1 MEADRSSYK
10 LNDFIADDSFKEWA
24 LGMAKSDFW
33 DSYRTQYPAQQ
44 PVVEEA
50 RLLLLALKASQQ
62 SREDDHVVEAIWE
75 NIKAGKDQKSRTV
88 VFRPAFWRV
97 AAAAAVLLICWGG
110 YHFGGRKEPG
120 FGWQDSIAA
129 LSDMTQESNTSG
141 KPRDV
146 RLPDGSVITLENNA
160 VLKYDKDFNAATRT
174 VFLRGKAFFDVAR
187 NAEKPFI
194 IHSNGLVTK
203 VLGTSFTIAADED
216 DEDVTVSVVTGKVAV
231 VPQDRF
237 ESLPEKQSPQ
247 LSGLVLTPNQ
257 KAVYSRESAHLAK
270 TLVDNPV
277 VVDKS
282 LVPDHFTFENT
293 PVNEVFA
300 ALSKAYGINLVYDS
314 STFQDCSLIVALEDE
329 SLYDKLRVI
338 CKTLNATY
346 RVMGSEILIEGK
358 GCKQ

>member
-1 MEADRSSYK
+1 MKEDRSSYK

-24 LGMAKSDFW
+24 LGMAGSDFW
-33 DSYRTQYPAQQ
+33 DGYCTQYPMQQ
-44 PVVEEA
+44 PVVKEA
-50 RLLLLALKASQQ
+50 RALLLSLRASQE
-62 SREDDHVVEAIWE
+62 SREDDQVIESIWE
-75 NIKAGKDQKSRTV
+75 NIKKGKGQKPRTV
-88 VFRPAFWRV
+88 AFRPVFWRV

-110 YHFGGRKEPG
+110 YQFGAKKQPG

-129 LSDMTQESNTSG
+129 LSDMTEESNTSG
-141 KPRDV
+141 KAREV
-146 RLPDGSVITLENNA
+146 RLPDGSTITLENNSI
-160 VLKYDKDFNAATRT
+160 LKYDKDFNVTTRT
-174 VFLRGKAFFDVAR
+174 VFLRGKAFFDVAK
-187 NAEKPFI
+187 NAQKPFI

-203 VLGTSFTIAADED
+203 VLGTSFAIAANED

-237 ESLPEKQSPQ
+237 EALPEKQSPQ

-270 TLVDNPV
+270 TLVENPV

-293 PVNEVFA
+293 PVNDVFA
-300 ALSKAYGINLVYDS
+300 VLSKAYGINLVYDRA
-314 STFQDCSLIVALEDE
+314 TFQGCSLIVALEDE
-329 SLYDKLRVI
+329 SLYEKLRVI